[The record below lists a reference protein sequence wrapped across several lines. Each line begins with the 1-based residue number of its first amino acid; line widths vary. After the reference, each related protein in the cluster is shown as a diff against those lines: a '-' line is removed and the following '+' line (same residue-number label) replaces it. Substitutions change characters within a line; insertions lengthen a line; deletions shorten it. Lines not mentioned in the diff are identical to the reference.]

1 VPERLPEHAEL
12 YFVETLY
19 SGTVHIEVRVP
30 VWARPEPAETIRMGD
45 GTGRVLQAL
54 LETPVVVLCGQRT
67 YPAGE
72 TKHRFTDRFHDGQL
86 CGRCYRLLHEE
97 DQPRAFEHEQ
107 PEKAKQE

>member
-1 VPERLPEHAEL
+1 MPERLPEHTEL
-12 YFVETLY
+12 HFVETVY

-30 VWARPEPAETIRMGD
+30 VWARREDPAETITMGD
-45 GTGRVLQAL
+45 GTGRALATLLQS
-54 LETPVVVLCGQRT
+54 PVVVLCGLRT

-72 TKHRFTDRFHDGQL
+72 SKHRFTDRFWDGQL

-107 PEKAKQE
+107 PNPKGK